1 MNPRSTSPC
10 WSRAMISRVPVD
22 HRAPG
27 ILGVSLMVMS
37 VAGAGSSRTMP
48 FSKSPMAAGAW
59 VRLAKAKAR
68 RGRRMPTKARS
79 PSRICRPAAMTISS
93 RSVYSAMRNDL
104 VVKKQE
110 VVPPGRPGE
119 SSGCQVITPPGQE
132 AWMNVHKNARL
143 TLRRRQELVRR
154 LEAGAPLKGQARR
167 MEISVRTA
175 RKWWGRY
182 RTEGSAGLLDR
193 SSRPHDSPART
204 AAPLQLAA
212 KVLRWQHWTGAQIAS
227 ALGIS
232 AATAR
237 RILRRSGRN
246 RRGRLELPPVVTRY
260 EHAAVGDLLHLDI
273 KKLGRITYLGHRAM
287 GQRHGQR
294 HGARW
299 ERVHVAVDDRS
310 RVAYVEL
317 LPDEHSDTARG
328 FVRRALAWFRAR
340 GVRVRRGP

>member
-1 MNPRSTSPC
+1 
-10 WSRAMISRVPVD
+10 
-22 HRAPG
+22 
-27 ILGVSLMVMS
+27 
-37 VAGAGSSRTMP
+37 
-48 FSKSPMAAGAW
+48 
-59 VRLAKAKAR
+59 
-68 RGRRMPTKARS
+68 
-79 PSRICRPAAMTISS
+79 
-93 RSVYSAMRNDL
+93 
-104 VVKKQE
+104 
-110 VVPPGRPGE
+110 
-119 SSGCQVITPPGQE
+119 
-132 AWMNVHKNARL
+132 MNVHKNARL

-193 SSRPHDSPART
+193 SSRPHGSPAET
-204 AAPLQLAA
+204 AAPLQLAV
-212 KVLRWQHWTGAQIAS
+212 KVLRWQHWTGAQIGS

-237 RILRRSGRN
+237 RILRRSGLN

-260 EHAAVGDLLHLDI
+260 EHAAVGDLLHLDT
-273 KKLGRITYLGHRAM
+273 KKLGRITYLGHRAT

-294 HGARW
+294 HGAGW
-299 ERVHVAVDDRS
+299 ESVHVAVDDRS

-340 GVRVRRGP
+340 GVRVRRVLTDNGSCYRSFGFRATCRALRLAHQRTRPYTPRTNGKAERFIQTLLREWAYARPYYTSADRARVLPGWLEHYNCARPHASLGGQPPMSRFPGGNNVMLVHS

>member
-1 MNPRSTSPC
+1 
-10 WSRAMISRVPVD
+10 
-22 HRAPG
+22 
-27 ILGVSLMVMS
+27 
-37 VAGAGSSRTMP
+37 
-48 FSKSPMAAGAW
+48 
-59 VRLAKAKAR
+59 
-68 RGRRMPTKARS
+68 
-79 PSRICRPAAMTISS
+79 
-93 RSVYSAMRNDL
+93 
-104 VVKKQE
+104 
-110 VVPPGRPGE
+110 
-119 SSGCQVITPPGQE
+119 
-132 AWMNVHKNARL
+132 MNVHKNARL

-167 MEISVRTA
+167 LEISVRTA

-204 AAPLQLAA
+204 AAPLQLAV

-237 RILRRSGRN
+237 RILRRSGLN

-273 KKLGRITYLGHRAM
+273 KKLGRITYLGHRAT

-294 HGARW
+294 HGAGW
-299 ERVHVAVDDRS
+299 ESVHVAVDDRS

-340 GVRVRRGP
+340 GVRVRRVLTDNGSCYRSCGFRATCRALRLAHQRTRPYTPRTNGKAERFIQTLLREWAYARPYYTSADRARVLPGWLEHYNCARPHAGLGGQPPMSRFPGGNNVMLVHI

>member
-1 MNPRSTSPC
+1 
-10 WSRAMISRVPVD
+10 
-22 HRAPG
+22 
-27 ILGVSLMVMS
+27 
-37 VAGAGSSRTMP
+37 
-48 FSKSPMAAGAW
+48 
-59 VRLAKAKAR
+59 
-68 RGRRMPTKARS
+68 
-79 PSRICRPAAMTISS
+79 
-93 RSVYSAMRNDL
+93 
-104 VVKKQE
+104 
-110 VVPPGRPGE
+110 
-119 SSGCQVITPPGQE
+119 
-132 AWMNVHKNARL
+132 MNVHKNARL
-143 TLRRRQELVRR
+143 TLRRRQELVRQ

-167 MEISVRTA
+167 LEISVRTA

-204 AAPLQLAA
+204 AAPLQLAV

-237 RILRRSGRN
+237 RILRRSGLN

-273 KKLGRITYLGHRAM
+273 KKLGRITYLGHRAT

-294 HGARW
+294 HGAGW
-299 ERVHVAVDDRS
+299 ESVHVAVDDRS

-328 FVRRALAWFRAR
+328 LRAAGPRLVPRAR
-340 GVRVRRGP
+340 GARAQGPHGQWIVLSLLRLSRHLPRLAARPSAHAPLHPPHQRQGRTLHPNPVARVGLCAALLHLRRSRPSAAGLAGAL

>member
-1 MNPRSTSPC
+1 
-10 WSRAMISRVPVD
+10 
-22 HRAPG
+22 
-27 ILGVSLMVMS
+27 
-37 VAGAGSSRTMP
+37 
-48 FSKSPMAAGAW
+48 
-59 VRLAKAKAR
+59 
-68 RGRRMPTKARS
+68 
-79 PSRICRPAAMTISS
+79 
-93 RSVYSAMRNDL
+93 
-104 VVKKQE
+104 
-110 VVPPGRPGE
+110 
-119 SSGCQVITPPGQE
+119 
-132 AWMNVHKNARL
+132 MNVHKNARL

-167 MEISVRTA
+167 LEISVRTA
-175 RKWWGRY
+175 RKWWARY
-182 RTEGSAGLLDR
+182 RTEGPGGLLDR

-204 AAPLQLAA
+204 AAPLQLAV

-237 RILRRSGRN
+237 RILRRSGLN

-273 KKLGRITYLGHRAM
+273 KKLGRITYLGHRAT

-294 HGARW
+294 HGAGW
-299 ERVHVAVDDRS
+299 ESVHVAVDDRS

-328 FVRRALAWFRAR
+328 FVRRALAWFRTR
-340 GVRVRRGP
+340 GVRVRRILTDNGSCYRSCGFRATCRALRLAHQRTRPYTPRTNGKAERFIQTLLREWAYARPYYTSADRARVLPDWLEHYNCARPHASLGGQPPMSRFPGGNNVMLVHT